1 MKNTAMKLNIGP
13 GPSADYFK
21 KYVEWEM
28 MDAEP
33 KIASKGLKIDF
44 NVFKKIPR
52 PDNYYSSV
60 YASHVLEHVHP
71 AHTIRFLKEINRTM
85 KNGAIF
91 RIIVPDARKSIEK
104 YLNGEKF
111 KLFEERKVTHG
122 KNLNPPMS
130 DFEAMKMCFMSVSKQ
145 RILTRRKN
153 YIPFAHQNAW
163 DFESI
168 TNDLIRSGFKKDN
181 IFRTQYGES
190 KTSDFDFE
198 TELPTEARRFDR
210 SMYVEVTK

>member
-1 MKNTAMKLNIGP
+1 MKLNIGP
-13 GPSADYFK
+13 GPSCAYFEK
-21 KYVEWEM
+21 LSDWEM
-28 MDAEP
+28 MDVEP
-33 KIASKGLKIDF
+33 NRASIGLKVDFDFFEKID
-44 NVFKKIPR
+44 R
-52 PDNYYSSV
+52 PNDHYTRV

-71 AHTIRFLKEINRTM
+71 AHTISFLKEINRTM

-111 KLFEERKVTHG
+111 KLFEERKRKHG
-122 KNLNPPMS
+122 KNLNPPMT
-130 DFEAMKMCFMSVSKQ
+130 DFEAMKMCFVSVTNQGSLTKSKD
-145 RILTRRKN
+145 

-168 TNDLIRSGFKKDN
+168 TNDLIRSGFKKEK

-190 KTSDFDFE
+190 KTPDFDFE
-198 TELPTEARRFDR
+198 TKLQTEARRDDR
-210 SMYVEVTK
+210 SMYVEVIK

>member
-1 MKNTAMKLNIGP
+1 MKLNIGP
-13 GPSADYFK
+13 GPSCVYFK
-21 KYVEWEM
+21 KFSDWEM

-33 KIASKGLKIDF
+33 SRASTGLKIDF
-44 NVFKKIPR
+44 NVFEKIDR
-52 PDNYYSSV
+52 PNDYYTRV

-71 AHTIRFLKEINRTM
+71 SHTIRFLKEINRTM

-111 KLFEERKVTHG
+111 KLFEERKVNHG

-130 DFEAMKMCFMSVSKQ
+130 DFEAMKMCFVSATRQ
-145 RILTRRKN
+145 PVLTKNKN

-168 TNDLIRSGFKKDN
+168 VNDLMRSGFKKEK
-181 IFRTQYGES
+181 IFRTQYGAS
-190 KTSDFDFE
+190 KALDFDFE
-198 TELPTEARRFDR
+198 TKLPTEARRFDR
-210 SMYVEVTK
+210 SMYVEVIK